1 MNDKP
6 NLRPIEAFP
15 VKQDGK
21 TLIYLKDPLN
31 FATPLGISPVG
42 YFILSH
48 FDGQHSFVDI
58 QEAYSK
64 RFGSLL
70 MTDELKNFV
79 DMLDQH
85 YYLRSDRFR
94 DYQNEVVTAFRR
106 QPTRPPSHMGGVYKS
121 DPEELTAQLDGYF
134 DSPKGPG
141 LASAANYN
149 APPKAPKAIVAP
161 HIDFHRGG
169 PAYAWAYKPLA
180 ESVGAD
186 LYIIL
191 GTSHCGG
198 RTPYILTRKDFETPL
213 GLVETDRESVNR
225 LQQECTEDCFGDEY
239 LHRGEHSIEF
249 QVLFLKYVAQ
259 KRAALTGQPEKPF
272 KIVPIL
278 VSSFHS
284 MMVSQTL
291 PETIPEVGG
300 FLHALRKLAEEET
313 RQVCFVAGVDLA
325 HVGQQFGDPEPIT
338 DDFLRWV
345 ESEDRGLVDRL
356 AVLDAPGFFNEIA
369 KDQDKRKIC
378 GFSPLYSLIHV
389 LDGSAG
395 KLLKYDQAFTPETGS
410 AVTFTSMIFE

>member
-1 MNDKP
+1 MDDKP
-6 NLRPIEAFP
+6 RLRPIEAFP
-15 VKQDGK
+15 VQQDGK
-21 TLIYLKDPLN
+21 TLVYLKDPLN
-31 FATPLGISPVG
+31 FAPPLGITPVG

-48 FDGQHSFVDI
+48 FDGRHSFVDI

-64 RFGSLL
+64 QFGSLL
-70 MTDELKNFV
+70 MTEELKTFV
-79 DMLDQH
+79 EMLDRH

-94 DYQNEVVTAFRR
+94 NYQSEVIDEFRR
-106 QPTRPPSHMGGVYKS
+106 QPTRAAAHVGGGYKS
-121 DPEELTAQLDGYF
+121 DPTELTAQLDGYF
-134 DSPKGPG
+134 SSSSGPG
-141 LASAANYN
+141 LPSVANGAAT
-149 APPKAPKAIVAP
+149 PKAIVAP

-180 ESVGAD
+180 ESAGAD

-198 RTPYILTRKDFETPL
+198 QTPYILTLKDFETPF
-213 GLVETDRESVNR
+213 GLVETDRELVNR
-225 LQQECTEDCFGDEY
+225 LQAQCAADCFTDEY

-249 QVLFLKYVAQ
+249 QVLFLKYIAQ
-259 KRAALTGQPEKPF
+259 KRAALTGRPGKPF

-284 MMVSQTL
+284 MMITQTL
-291 PETIPEVGG
+291 PENTPAVGG
-300 FLHALRKLAEEET
+300 FLRALRRLAQEET

-325 HVGQQFGDPEPIT
+325 HVGQQFGDREPIT

-345 ESEDRGLVDRL
+345 ESEDRSLVDRL
-356 AVLDAPGFFNEIA
+356 VALDAPGFFNEIA
-369 KDQDKRKIC
+369 KDQDKRKIY

>member
-1 MNDKP
+1 MDDKP
-6 NLRPIEAFP
+6 RLRPIEAFP
-15 VKQDGK
+15 VEQDGK
-21 TLIYLKDPLN
+21 TLVHLKDPLN
-31 FATPLGISPVG
+31 FAPPLGITPVG

-64 RFGSLL
+64 QFGSLL
-70 MTDELKNFV
+70 MSEELKTFV
-79 DMLDQH
+79 EMLDRH

-94 DYQNEVVTAFRR
+94 NYQSEVIDEFRR
-106 QPTRPPSHMGGVYKS
+106 QPTRAAAHVGGGYKS
-121 DPEELTAQLDGYF
+121 DPTELTAQLDGYF
-134 DSPKGPG
+134 SSSSGPG
-141 LASAANYN
+141 LPSVANGAAT
-149 APPKAPKAIVAP
+149 PKAIVAP

-180 ESVGAD
+180 ESAGAD

-198 RTPYILTRKDFETPL
+198 QTPYILTLKDFETPF
-213 GLVETDRESVNR
+213 GLVETDRELVNR
-225 LQQECTEDCFGDEY
+225 LQAQCAADCFTDEY

-249 QVLFLKYVAQ
+249 QVLFLKYIAQ
-259 KRAALTGQPEKPF
+259 KRAALTGRPGKPF

-284 MMVSQTL
+284 MMITQTL
-291 PETIPEVGG
+291 PENTPAVGG
-300 FLHALRKLAEEET
+300 FLRALRRLAQEET

-325 HVGQQFGDPEPIT
+325 HVGQQFGDREPIT

-345 ESEDRGLVDRL
+345 ESEDRSLVDRL
-356 AVLDAPGFFNEIA
+356 VALDAPGFFNEIA